1 MNLLAEQQKLYAEL
15 LIRIGI
21 NLQPGQA
28 MRLSAEL
35 AHRDFVRQV
44 VEAAYQAG
52 AKYVHVDWLDEQLN
66 HSRYTYSTPEYLD
79 FFPEYDVARHQ
90 QMVEEGW
97 CRLSLV
103 GPEFPD
109 LMNDVEPTK
118 IRRVGA
124 ARMKKLKFYAQ
135 AVMTNHLQ
143 WCVAAVPTA
152 AWAQK
157 IFAHLDESAA
167 VAELWRVI
175 LQTCRADQADPI
187 SAWQQHD
194 KRLNRVVDFMA
205 QNQVRAIRYLDPTP
219 AADGQPSTD
228 LTVGLTDKPAW
239 VAASSTTPAGVDFF
253 PNIPTEEVFT
263 TPHCMRTHG
272 WVRTSK
278 PGFPLG
284 RTLENAYF
292 RFDQGRVVEYRA
304 DAGQDVLEQFFEIPG
319 TDRLGE
325 ASLVD
330 VRSPVNQS
338 GVIFHET
345 LFDENAVCHIAF
357 GSAYPDGVEGG
368 SQLSNDEL
376 TALGV
381 NESDA
386 HLDLMIGTPT
396 MNVRGLCADG
406 SEVTIMHKGQF
417 TDTVLQR

>member
-1 MNLLAEQQKLYAEL
+1 MIPQQKLYAEL

-35 AHRDFVRQV
+35 AHRDFARQV
-44 VEAAYQAG
+44 VDAAYQAG
-52 AKYVHVDWLDEQLN
+52 AKYVQVDWLDEPVN
-66 HSRYTYSTPEYLD
+66 RSRYLHSAPDYLD
-79 FFPEYDVARHQ
+79 FYPEYEVVRHQ
-90 QMVEEGW
+90 QMIDEGW

-103 GPEFPD
+103 GDEFPD
-109 LMNDVEPTK
+109 LMDDVEPTN
-118 IRRVGA
+118 IRRAGA
-124 ARMKKLKFYAQ
+124 ARMKKLKFYSQ
-135 AVMTNHLQ
+135 AVMTNRLQ
-143 WCVAAVPTA
+143 WCVAAVPTP

-157 IFAHLDESAA
+157 VFPQMDANRAIS
-167 VAELWRVI
+167 ELWRVI
-175 LQTCRADQADPI
+175 LQTCRTDQTDPI
-187 SAWQQHD
+187 LAWQEHD
-194 KRLNRVVDFMA
+194 KRLKQVVDFMA
-205 QNQVRAIRYLDPTP
+205 QNQVRAVRYFDPTP
-219 AADGQPSTD
+219 ADDGQPSTN
-228 LTVGLTDKPAW
+228 LTVGLTDRPAW
-239 VAASSTTPAGVDFF
+239 VAASAETPSGVNFF
-253 PNIPTEEVFT
+253 PNMPTEEVFT
-263 TPHCMRTHG
+263 TPHCMRTRG

-292 RFDQGRVVEYRA
+292 RFEQGSVVEYRA
-304 DAGQDVLEQFFEIPG
+304 DIGQDVLEQFFEIPG
-319 TDRLGE
+319 TARLGE

-368 SQLSNDEL
+368 SKMSSAELS
-376 TALGV
+376 AMGV

-396 MNVRGLCADG
+396 MDVIGLCADG
-406 SEVTIMHKGQF
+406 SEVAIMHKGQF
-417 TDTVLQR
+417 TDAVLQS